1 MKAQEALSKAW
12 FNMSLSSTDTDP
24 LLQSALQVIYEL
36 QAVLAN
42 LGAHYVP
49 EVLVKTRLL
58 IIRFKY
64 LIFQQCPQP
73 KSQVH

>member
-1 MKAQEALSKAW
+1 MDGKTRLVLSLKAQETLSKAW

-24 LLQSALQVIYEL
+24 LLQSALQVMYEL

-42 LGAHYVP
+42 VSAHDVS

-58 IIRFKY
+58 ITGFKY
-64 LIFQQCPQP
+64 LIFQ
-73 KSQVH
+73 